1 MSHNTIKFTLYAILI
16 YTDEPCDKIDDT
28 DEQPEQNG
36 KVDKTASNDGADDST
51 RPSCSTS
58 SSSKPLESST
68 KPPMPKKKKM
78 SNFEKGIA
86 LMCKSLNETSQNE
99 VER

>member
-36 KVDKTASNDGADDST
+36 KVDNTASNCLATGADDST
-51 RPSCSTS
+51 KPSCSTS
-58 SSSKPLESST
+58 SSTKPLESST

-78 SNFEKGIA
+78 SNLKKG
-86 LMCKSLNETSQNE
+86 LH
-99 VER
+99 